1 MTSPM
6 MKQWNSVKS
15 RHGDGI
21 LFFRMGDFFEF
32 FHDDA
37 KQAARL
43 LGLTLTSRSKGDG
56 AIPMAGVPVRQLD
69 SYVKKLVDLGKKVVI
84 CDQIEDPSRA
94 KGLVERDVTRII
106 TPGTQWDEESL
117 DDKDNNF
124 LAALAPSRSGWSLS
138 WVDISTGEFRT
149 RFVDDAALPRALQ
162 SIEVAEWLLPESLA
176 ECGAAMEEVKAQLEA
191 PITYRPDYCFDHES
205 AVRAL
210 NAHFGT
216 KRLQGFGIEQ
226 EEFPLGAAGA
236 IFDYLQE
243 TQRGATGQIR
253 SLLPVHLERHVPL
266 DRATRSALEL
276 VRNQR
281 DGGRSGS
288 LLDVMDRTVTAMGAR
303 CLKSWILN
311 PLATAE
317 EIQERQDAVTDLVES
332 PSRLASLRDALGDVL
347 DVERLAARVG
357 SGRASPRDLKA
368 LARSLARWP
377 ALQAAV
383 ADSESTW
390 VRELAHDFPDLDA
403 LVHELEDALDDSPP
417 LLLTEGGVFRDGYCA
432 ELDEL
437 RSLRREG
444 KTFIANFQ
452 AREIEASG
460 IPSLKIGYNRVF
472 GYYIEVTNAHKEKVP
487 PTYIRKQ
494 TLKNAE
500 RYITPE
506 LKEYEDKILHA
517 DERARDL
524 EHSMFLALRA
534 KVEERIDDL
543 QEAARRLALLD
554 VIQSLAELAREG
566 DYCRPEITSGSQLVI
581 EEGRHPVLVATGT
594 EEPFV
599 PNDLQ
604 LDEGRRTMLIT
615 GPNMAGKSTYIRQV
629 ALITLMAQMGSW
641 VPAARAVI
649 GVVDQVFTRVGA
661 SDDLARG
668 SSTFMVEMLEVANI
682 LNNATERSLVIL
694 DEVGRGTSTWDGL
707 SLAWAI
713 TEHLTKLRA
722 KTLFATHYHELV
734 EIASVH
740 SSVVN
745 YNVAVRESGEE
756 IRFLHRIVEG
766 ATDKSYGIHVAR
778 LAGLPS
784 SVIEAARRILRR
796 LEAGEG
802 AVERPRE
809 SQLEL
814 FAPEPVE
821 DPIRERVRAIDINAL
836 TPLEALQLL
845 AELKQL

>member
-6 MKQWNSVKS
+6 MKQWHSVKS
-15 RHGDGI
+15 RHGEGI

-69 SYVKKLVDLGKKVVI
+69 AYVKKLVDLGRKVVI
-84 CDQIEDPSRA
+84 CDQIEDPSQS
-94 KGLVERDVTRII
+94 KGLVERDVTRIV

-124 LAALAPSRSGWSLS
+124 LAALSPARSGWSLS
-138 WVDISTGEFRT
+138 WVDVSTGEFRT
-149 RFVDDAALPRALQ
+149 RFVEDAALPRALQ
-162 SIEVAEWLLPESLA
+162 AVEAAEWLLPESLA
-176 ECGAAMEEVKAQLEA
+176 EGGPAMEEVKAQLDA
-191 PITYRPDYCFDHES
+191 PITYRADFCFDHES

-216 KRLQGFGIEQ
+216 KRLQGFGIE
-226 EEFPLGAAGA
+226 EEACPLGAAGA
-236 IFDYLQE
+236 VLDYLQE

-253 SLLPVHLERHVPL
+253 TLLPVRLERHVPL

-281 DGGRSGS
+281 DGGRAGS

-311 PLATAE
+311 PLVSPE
-317 EIQERQDAVTDLVES
+317 EIQERQDAVTDLVEN
-332 PSRLASLRDALGDVL
+332 PSRLAGLREALDDVL
-347 DVERLAARVG
+347 DVERLSARVG

-368 LARSLARWP
+368 LARSLGRWP
-377 ALQAAV
+377 DLQAAV
-383 ADSESTW
+383 ADTQSPWIRELADGFPRLGAL
-390 VRELAHDFPDLDA
+390 VRELD
-403 LVHELEDALDDSPP
+403 DALDDSPP
-417 LLLTEGGVFRDGYCA
+417 LLLTEGGIFRDGHHA

-444 KTFIANFQ
+444 KTFIAEFQ
-452 AREIEASG
+452 ARESAASG

-472 GYYIEVTNAHKEKVP
+472 GYYIEVTNAHKDKVP

-517 DERARDL
+517 DERARDM
-524 EHSMFLALRA
+524 EHSMFLALRG

-566 DYCRPEITSGSQLVI
+566 GYCRPEIVSGRQLVI
-581 EEGRHPVLVATGT
+581 EEGRHPVLIATGT

-599 PNDLQ
+599 PNDLR
-604 LDEGRRTMLIT
+604 LDDDRRTMLIT

-641 VPAARAVI
+641 VPASHAVV

-682 LNNATERSLVIL
+682 LNNATDRSLVIL

-713 TEHLTKLRA
+713 TEHLTTLGA

-734 EIASVH
+734 EIAALH
-740 SSVVN
+740 STVVN

-778 LAGLPS
+778 LAGLPAP
-784 SVIEAARRILRR
+784 VIEAARRILRR

-802 AVERPRE
+802 AVDRPRE

-814 FAPEPVE
+814 FAPEPAE
-821 DPIRERVRAIDINAL
+821 DPIRERLRDVDIDGM

-845 AELKQL
+845 AELKGL